1 MPKPQEIKEDIR
13 DLSAGSRHT
22 FLIDGNG
29 KASAAGFIESKE
41 SYYGHLG
48 LGQVRDCQG
57 DNTQLCVGQNV
68 FLPVSE
74 VVNAAGEMVTAP
86 PFVLVYAGSGPQSD
100 SGSMHSLIISEN
112 GKAYVSGNNNKGQ
125 LCLGDLGT
133 TSVDMFTE
141 VNGLDNVIDGAVGAE
156 FTLLLTGDGKVYG
169 CGSNDVG
176 QIGQPPE
183 TRSSSGPVLI
193 KELNGITNLS
203 AGQSFSLFLNE
214 NEGTVWGSGSNIYI
228 QQCEFTD
235 GGAVLTP
242 KVRDTCTD

>member
-29 KASAAGFIESKE
+29 KVSAAGFIESKE

-156 FTLLLTGDGKVYG
+156 FTLLLTADGKVYG

-176 QIGQPPE
+176 QIGQPPQ

-193 KELNGITNLS
+193 KELNGITGLS
-203 AGQSFSLFLNE
+203 AGQSFSLFINA
-214 NEGTVWGSGSNIYI
+214 NEGTVWGSGSNLFI

-235 GGAVLTP
+235 GNPLLTP
-242 KVRDTCTD
+242 KVRDLCTD